1 MSDSE
6 DSIVIYTEVS
16 SPFEDLSDI
25 GSSRVD
31 GLPMMLEDPYV
42 EAVLQ
47 APPSPD
53 YVPGPE
59 HPPSP
64 VYVPYVPE
72 PAYPEAIRSEDQAV
86 LEELERLKRQ
96 EKEANDAAEVLRKE
110 FAQSTEDLLL
120 QAGATRLPNP
130 NDWLLV
136 TPKTSHH
143 NCCKK
148 SLGNLTTRRLS
159 ISRAGDLCHGNAR
172 SRHHKLLLT
181 IEAEYVAAA
190 NCYGQVLR
198 IQNHIIVKHPMFTLL
213 NKAVQNK
220 AMRIRHHYIRD
231 AYERRLIPSADDSHY
246 DNVADL
252 LTKAFDFLD
261 HLPSS
266 QTVNNEKQIH
276 ATVDSK
282 AVVVTEA
289 SIRNSLLL
297 HDADGTACLTNEAIF
312 QNLAL
317 MGYSLEAL
325 LGVKLDRFTILG
337 YPLLDE
343 GPHPTELRTKEKSH
357 QSSHTTA
364 VKVCLVIY
372 EEKFGKEWKSVSKK
386 GENAKPKTNFGVP
399 IDDHLILKM
408 SVLELDRQPTTACIS
423 DDVKFHM
430 AQTLIKKKEE
440 KAQGKREWQ

>member
-1 MSDSE
+1 M
-6 DSIVIYTEVS
+6 
-16 SPFEDLSDI
+16 EDLIAWLSLMILAEFKNMDIIEFCVQRQVEGKSDE
-25 GSSRVD
+25 GVFKL
-31 GLPMMLEDPYV
+31 G
-42 EAVLQ
+42 
-47 APPSPD
+47 
-53 YVPGPE
+53 
-59 HPPSP
+59 
-64 VYVPYVPE
+64 
-72 PAYPEAIRSEDQAV
+72 AIRSEDQAV

-252 LTKAFDFLD
+252 LTKAFDV
-261 HLPSS
+261 SS
-266 QTVNNEKQIH
+266 
-276 ATVDSK
+276 
-282 AVVVTEA
+282 
-289 SIRNSLLL
+289 SISYCN
-297 HDADGTACLTNEAIF
+297 
-312 QNLAL
+312 
-317 MGYSLEAL
+317 
-325 LGVKLDRFTILG
+325 
-337 YPLLDE
+337 
-343 GPHPTELRTKEKSH
+343 
-357 QSSHTTA
+357 
-364 VKVCLVIY
+364 
-372 EEKFGKEWKSVSKK
+372 
-386 GENAKPKTNFGVP
+386 
-399 IDDHLILKM
+399 
-408 SVLELDRQPTTACIS
+408 
-423 DDVKFHM
+423 
-430 AQTLIKKKEE
+430 IK
-440 KAQGKREWQ
+440 